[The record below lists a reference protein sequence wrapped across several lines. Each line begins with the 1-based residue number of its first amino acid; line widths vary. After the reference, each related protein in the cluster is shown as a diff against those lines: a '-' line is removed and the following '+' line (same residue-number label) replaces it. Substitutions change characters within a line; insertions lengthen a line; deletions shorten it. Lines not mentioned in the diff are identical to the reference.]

1 MTLAGYEG
9 LHVYYGDLHSH
20 CNVGIAY
27 GTAEEAFRNARTQ
40 LDFAT
45 VTAQTY
51 WPDMPKPVGYLEPIV
66 AYHVEGFR
74 RAAELWQHLEDVTA
88 AANDEGR
95 FVSFLSFEW
104 HTARHGDHV
113 VIYKNGTGDIIR
125 AENLDA
131 MRAELRRLAMKGV
144 KTFLVPHH
152 IAYVSGYRGIRWEEF
167 TPEFSPVVEILSM
180 HGVSESDDA
189 PYQYLHDMGPRD
201 GRNTM
206 QAGLRQGKV
215 FGIVGST
222 DHHSAHPGTYGRGKA
237 AVWASELTRH
247 GLWEAMTNRRT
258 YALTGDRIAVQL
270 SVNGY
275 PMGSIAPA
283 ARERCIEVSVVGG
296 APLDYVEILWNNRP
310 IHRWSAHEAL
320 PPSADDP
327 VKVLLEVGWGQYGT
341 YVDWQV
347 ELEIV
352 GGRLLSVE
360 PRLRG
365 AEILSPQATH
375 AEVHAF
381 SSWCQEGDRAVT
393 FHTRTWGNPNT
404 STPGMQG
411 ICLEILPQ
419 REAEIRGR
427 INGREVRVS
436 LSDLKQSSQAAF
448 LGDFLSP
455 AFLFHRAVPRTEYT
469 CQTRLIHA
477 PQSDGRD
484 WYYVRVRQQND
495 QWAWSSPIW
504 VDAH

>member
-1 MTLAGYEG
+1 MTLAGYQN
-9 LHVYYGDLHSH
+9 LNVYYGDLHSH

-27 GTAEEAFRNARTQ
+27 GSAEEAFQNARTQ

-51 WPDMPKPVGYLEPIV
+51 WPDMPKPVGYLKPIV

-74 RAAELWQHLEDVTA
+74 RADQLWQHLKEVTA
-88 AANDEGR
+88 AAHGDGR

-113 VIYKNGTGDIIR
+113 VIYKDGTGNIIR

-131 MRAELRRLAMKGV
+131 MRAELRRLAGQGV
-144 KTFLVPHH
+144 KAFLVPHH

-167 TPEFSPVVEILSM
+167 TSEFSPVVEILSM

-215 FGIVGST
+215 FGVVGST
-222 DHHSAHPGTYGRGKA
+222 DHHSAHPGSYGRGRA
-237 AVWASELTRH
+237 GVWANELTRDS
-247 GLWEAMTNRRT
+247 LWEAIAARRT
-258 YALTGDRIAVQL
+258 YALTGDRIALQF
-270 SVNGY
+270 SVNGRA
-275 PMGSIAPA
+275 MGSVLPA
-283 ARERCIEVSVVGG
+283 TPERHIEASVVGG
-296 APLDYVEILWNNRP
+296 APLDYVEVLWNNRP
-310 IHRWSAHEAL
+310 IHRWSAHEASR
-320 PPSADDP
+320 PRADDP
-327 VKVLLEVGWGQYGT
+327 MKVLLEVGWGQYGKD
-341 YVDWQV
+341 VDWQV
-347 ELEIV
+347 DLDVV
-352 GGRLLSVE
+352 GGQLLSVE

-365 AEILSPQATH
+365 AEILSPQAKH
-375 AEVHAF
+375 GGEHAF
-381 SSWCQEGDRAVT
+381 SSWRQNGDTSVT
-393 FHTRTWGNPNT
+393 FVTRTWGNPNT

-411 ICLEILPQ
+411 ICLEILPK
-419 REAEIRGR
+419 EGAEIRGR

-448 LGDFLSP
+448 LGEFLSP
-455 AFLFHRAVPRTEYT
+455 AYLFHRAVPRTEYI
-469 CQTRLIHA
+469 CQTRLIHTSHSA
-477 PQSDGRD
+477 GRD
-484 WYYVRVRQQND
+484 WYYVRVRQQNN

-504 VDAH
+504 VDAL